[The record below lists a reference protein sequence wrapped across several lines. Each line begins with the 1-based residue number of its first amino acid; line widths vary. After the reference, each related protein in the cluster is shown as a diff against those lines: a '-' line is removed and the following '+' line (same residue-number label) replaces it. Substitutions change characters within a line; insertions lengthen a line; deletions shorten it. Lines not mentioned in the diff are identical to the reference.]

1 MENKNNISAS
11 FIRPFLVE
19 TVEVFEVQANTKV
32 IAGPVYIRD
41 ADEAISGD
49 ISGII
54 GIVSDR
60 FIGSVLISFPEQ
72 TFLKVISRIM
82 EKEITMITR
91 DTIDGAGELTNMIF
105 SRAKS
110 TLNAKGM
117 GVKSALPNIVI
128 GKSHNFAVTSTAL
141 RTVIPFESDAGPFTV
156 EIYLVE
162 QE

>member
-1 MENKNNISAS
+1 MENNNISAS
-11 FIRPFLVE
+11 FIKPFMVE

-32 IAGPVYIRD
+32 IAGSVYKRG
-41 ADEAISGD
+41 ADEAMTGD
-49 ISGII
+49 ITGVI
-54 GIVSDR
+54 GLVSDH
-60 FIGSVLISFPEQ
+60 FVGSVLISFPEL
-72 TFLKVISRIM
+72 TFLKIISRIM
-82 EKEITMITR
+82 EKEITMITK

-128 GKSHNFAVTSTAL
+128 GKSHNFAVTSTAH